1 MIAWMN
7 FESLASFNYQHFRL
21 IQKEMAINEGLPQ
34 ALYFFTFTFNIP
46 NSVVDSMWQNED
58 EDLLNSD
65 RSFFTK
71 SFTSV
76 VSFSVD
82 GTSFESKTKP
92 KPSKNP
98 FNCFKVSFQHAIKFL
113 FVSTTTANFFLNFE
127 FQICEQLQNDGYWS
141 DFIDPSSGRP
151 YLGSYTNATLFET
164 DERYRHLGFSIEDL
178 GCCKIIRH
186 GTWTN
191 DSLTR
196 QKYFSYL
203 HFLNFVRQ
211 RLCDYWNTG

>member
-1 MIAWMN
+1 
-7 FESLASFNYQHFRL
+7 
-21 IQKEMAINEGLPQ
+21 
-34 ALYFFTFTFNIP
+34 
-46 NSVVDSMWQNED
+46 
-58 EDLLNSD
+58 
-65 RSFFTK
+65 
-71 SFTSV
+71 
-76 VSFSVD
+76 
-82 GTSFESKTKP
+82 
-92 KPSKNP
+92 
-98 FNCFKVSFQHAIKFL
+98 L

-196 QKYFSYL
+196 QKYFAYL

-211 RLCDYWNTG
+211 RLCDY